1 MQDGLH
7 RSKQEAFR
15 GGKKRKMK
23 IAHTNSQE
31 RRQVEV
37 LEVGETGDKDVKLG
51 EVKMA
56 SKINIKKNTKILTR
70 KTNYDQ
76 MDRRR
81 KQERKKTR

>member
-1 MQDGLH
+1 M
-7 RSKQEAFR
+7 
-15 GGKKRKMK
+15 
-23 IAHTNSQE
+23 
-31 RRQVEV
+31 EV